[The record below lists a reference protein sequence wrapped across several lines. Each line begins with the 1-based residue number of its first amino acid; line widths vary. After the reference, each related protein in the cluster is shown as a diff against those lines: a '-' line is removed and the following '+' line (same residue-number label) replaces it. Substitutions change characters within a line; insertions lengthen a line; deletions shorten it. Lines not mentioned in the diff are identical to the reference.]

1 MISYHIIIIL
11 VICGYLNEGLNQFS
25 FREKIVTYKLGRRI
39 NLMDETNN
47 NNELNQA
54 APEQVVGGKGK
65 WVFAYDDKPPKQA
78 RLYKHW
84 HGNDREILT
93 VY

>member
-1 MISYHIIIIL
+1 
-11 VICGYLNEGLNQFS
+11 
-25 FREKIVTYKLGRRI
+25 
-39 NLMDETNN
+39 MDETNN

-54 APEQVVGGKGK
+54 ALEQVVGGKGK